1 MEQQDEINRLLSMRA
16 APPRA
21 PSNLAERIIHAA
33 ISGIAEKQM
42 PRNIWAEIGSLF
54 ALPHPSVV
62 VAMSILIGLVV
73 GFQAGDGLAPLGQD
87 WSSFLDINEGGW
99 L

>member
-1 MEQQDEINRLLSMRA
+1 MEQDDLNRMLNSRYT
-16 APPRA
+16 PNA
-21 PSNLAERIIHAA
+21 PSGLAERIIHAA
-33 ISGIAEKQM
+33 MMDIQARQM
-42 PRNIWAEIGSLF
+42 PRNLWAEISAMF

-62 VAMSILIGLVV
+62 MATIVIFGVVIGI
-73 GFQAGDGLAPLGQD
+73 QAGDSLIPLGQD